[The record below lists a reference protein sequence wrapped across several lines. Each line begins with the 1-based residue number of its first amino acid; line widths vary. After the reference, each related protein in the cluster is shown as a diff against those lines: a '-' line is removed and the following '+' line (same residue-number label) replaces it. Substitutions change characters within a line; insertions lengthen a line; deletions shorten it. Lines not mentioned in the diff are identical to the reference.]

1 MLYKDEGK
9 LCVTPQ
15 DDVSSSHI
23 IVSFVILIL
32 VKSRF
37 ADREFGMVSWTHD
50 CTRDW
55 FAAVVIEH
63 PTQVTAATLKPRHH
77 KTKASS
83 RSYPLFHLIMFV

>member
-9 LCVTPQ
+9 LYVTPQ
-15 DDVSSSHI
+15 DDGSSSLLYHL
-23 IVSFVILIL
+23 SFWFWW
-32 VKSRF
+32 RF
-37 ADREFGMVSWTHD
+37 ADCEFGMVCWTHD

>member
-23 IVSFVILIL
+23 IVSFVILIV
-32 VKSRF
+32 VKWRF
-37 ADREFGMVSWTHD
+37 ADCEFGMVCWTHD

-55 FAAVVIEH
+55 FAAVIIEH
-63 PTQVTAATLKPRHH
+63 PTQVTVATLKPRHH
-77 KTKASS
+77 KTKASLS
-83 RSYPLFHLIMFV
+83 SYPLSRLIMFV